1 MKWYHWLGLGVVG
14 WLVWKTMSKDSA
26 IKATPLVTSVAS
38 STAIAISPEKLA
50 QIVRKKEQKKAL
62 EKYRLELRMKTGPDP
77 VVHLPLIKDGVII
90 SVQ

>member
-1 MKWYHWLGLGVVG
+1 MKWYHWLALGGLGYV
-14 WLVWKTMSKDSA
+14 VWKTMSKDSA
-26 IKATPLVTSVAS
+26 IKATPLVTSVAP

-50 QIVRKKEQKKAL
+50 QIAREKEQKKAA
-62 EKYRLELRMKTGPDP
+62 EKYLLELRMKTGPDP